1 MYMSKKYVIDLD
13 ESIYRLINNNLNPV
27 SNDFAHVSGCKILVT
42 DFSGTSASGGMTVD
56 ANIKYAEA
64 MVARKLQDDGDFDE
78 PVSIIT
84 HSKKKTGKNR
94 TEIFFTA
101 VPSRIYLQYLDKIN
115 EHEDLL
121 IMLPVTSLLI
131 DFARQLPHKD
141 PTAVVFRH
149 GRFADLVVAD
159 KKRIYHITKCVA
171 FDTTKEQILN
181 LWKSIEREIT
191 VVSEEKNTCA
201 GKIIYLNWIDTVQDE
216 PFFDNFDTD
225 CFVFAD
231 EPVFTDDNICNI
243 SFTRALKMCSPLKG
257 IAPHNGKLFYYSE
270 KMYPCIAAMLI
281 ILIFAMSS
289 GYFVYRSKAVTL
301 EQKISLIQGT
311 INSMKHQTETVIPV
325 KYDYL
330 KAVKFIDSLF
340 YIRHLPSYRKIINDI
355 SSGLYPCTRIN
366 DLKIDYSD
374 RAVRVSLTGV
384 IDAGFNSAYK
394 AYEDFLASLT
404 ADGYS
409 IDKNI
414 FNTEIQT
421 SEFNLNFSWTM
432 K

>member
-1 MYMSKKYVIDLD
+1 MGKKYVIDLD
-13 ESIYRLINNNLNPV
+13 ESIYSLINNNLNPV
-27 SNDFAHVSGCKILVT
+27 SDGFEHVNGCKILVT
-42 DFSGTSASGGMTVD
+42 DFSETSVSGEMNVD

-115 EHEDLL
+115 GHEDLL
-121 IMLPVTSLLI
+121 IMLPVISVLI
-131 DFARQLPHKD
+131 DFARQIPHKN
-141 PTAVVFRH
+141 PIAVVFRH

-159 KKRIYHITKCVA
+159 KKRLYHITKCVA
-171 FDTTKEQILN
+171 FDTTEEQILN
-181 LWKSIEREIT
+181 LWKAIDQEIKTATEKKNICIE
-191 VVSEEKNTCA
+191 
-201 GKIIYLNWIDTVQDE
+201 KIIYLNWIDTIQEE
-216 PFFDNFDTD
+216 PFFDDFDTD
-225 CFVFAD
+225 CFVFND
-231 EPVFTDDNICNI
+231 EPVLTDDNICNV

-257 IAPHNGKLFYYSE
+257 IAPHNGKFFYYSG
-270 KMYPCIAAMLI
+270 KVYPCITAMLI
-281 ILIFAMSS
+281 ILIFAMSY
-289 GYFVYRSKAVTL
+289 GNFVYRSKAIAL
-301 EQKISLIQGT
+301 EQKISSIQGT
-311 INSMKHQTETVIPV
+311 INRMNHKAKTAIPV

-330 KAVKFIDSLF
+330 KTVKFVDSIF
-340 YIRHLPSYRKIINDI
+340 YIKHLPSYRKIINDI
-355 SSGLYPCTRIN
+355 SSGLCASIKIN
-366 DLKIDYSD
+366 DLKIDYTG
-374 RAVRVSLTGV
+374 RTMHASLTGV

-394 AYEDFLASLT
+394 AHENFLSSLT

-421 SEFNLNFSWTM
+421 SEFKLNFSWSL